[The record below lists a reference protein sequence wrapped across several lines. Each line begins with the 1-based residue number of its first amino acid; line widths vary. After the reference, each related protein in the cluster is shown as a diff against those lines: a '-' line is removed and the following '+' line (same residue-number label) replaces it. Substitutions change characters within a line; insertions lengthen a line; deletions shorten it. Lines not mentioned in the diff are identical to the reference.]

1 MDKRIQ
7 ISVIDKIAKQT
18 CDTVYVCGNSDY
30 VVDFSFDSDWDEY
43 LVKTARFIT
52 GDSRVFDVVF
62 EGDSCEVP
70 TISKTHV
77 LHVGV
82 FAGELCTTTAAKVLA
97 RKSILCDDG
106 SPEEPAPDVYAQI
119 MDKLNAGIGSK
130 NLFDGRAVGSVRMK
144 AAKEDVGYQA
154 IALNMA
160 KASGQ
165 NAFASGD
172 SEASGLWAH
181 AENGG
186 NASGY
191 MAHAE
196 NRSEAKGRYSHGE
209 GDHTIASGDS
219 QHAQGRYNVEDT
231 EGRYAHIVGNGNGQS
246 QSNAHTLDWHGNA
259 WFAGDVYV
267 GGKSQDEAEKLVK
280 ETEIP
285 TVINDALAQAKAS
298 GEFDGKDGAPGAN
311 GKDGYTPVKGVDYF
325 DGKDGAPGSAGRDG
339 TSVTI
344 TNVTESNTDGGNNV
358 ITFSDGKKLV
368 VKNGKTGASGK
379 DGYTPVKGVDYFDGK
394 DGVPGA
400 DGKNYV
406 LTEADKKEIAGMIE
420 VPEGEGGSSLPT
432 GEAPYQQLVT
442 DADGNAVWEDKPF
455 GEQNGV
461 ILTETEIDG
470 ESENMVTLNA
480 PLVAEEAYE
489 ATVNGTVYECVAF
502 SFEFDGS
509 PAIGLGDAG
518 FMGSGEPTPGAP
530 PFLLIQLPVMTA
542 AMMLNGS
549 PGTLAISG
557 KSIKKLNPKYIDLAW
572 MAEDKA
578 VGETIVPLTVHT
590 DDKNYERFSRDL
602 ASVLVAEKDLV
613 VLHNDRL
620 YETTLTDVG
629 GYIIGGNTSIVS
641 DNFAD
646 TGEPFYFMIT
656 SDLAELVFKTSD
668 ACLYAIYA
676 VGDVQKIP
684 VKLPEKYAPNGN
696 AVFYVET
703 TQSGSANNIY
713 PINKTYEEILIAYV
727 RGYQVIFRHGRKLY
741 YLSIGI
747 GENGNAVFTAFDG
760 DTMTVSP
767 DSVATYTKNAITYA
781 SEVEW

>member
-7 ISVIDKIAKQT
+7 ISVVDKIAQQT

-62 EGDSCEVP
+62 EGNSCEVP

-77 LHVGV
+77 LYVGV

-106 SPEEPAPDVYAQI
+106 SPEEPTPDVYAQI
-119 MDKLNAGIGSK
+119 MDKLNAGIGCK

-144 AAKEDVGYQA
+144 SAKEDVGYQA

-246 QSNAHTLDWHGNA
+246 QSNAHTLDWDGNA

-298 GEFDGKDGAPGAN
+298 GEFDGKDGAPGAD
-311 GKDGYTPVKGVDYF
+311 GKDGYTPIKGVDYF

-344 TNVTESNTDGGNNV
+344 TNVTESNIDGGSNV
-358 ITFSDGKKLV
+358 VTFSDGKTLV

-379 DGYTPVKGVDYFDGK
+379 DGYTPVKGVDYFDGEDGAPGK
-394 DGVPGA
+394 DGK
-400 DGKNYV
+400 DYV

-420 VPEGEGGSSLPT
+420 VPESGGSGLPT

-455 GEQNGV
+455 GEQIGV
-461 ILTETEIDG
+461 ILPETEING
-470 ESENMVTLNA
+470 ESENMVTLSM
-480 PLVAEEAYE
+480 PIVVGESY
-489 ATVNGTVYECVAF
+489 TVMINGTAYECVAAPF
-502 SFEFDGS
+502 SMDGV
-509 PAIGLGDAG
+509 PAEALGDVN
-518 FMGSGEPTPGAP
+518 
-530 PFLLIQLPVMTA
+530 FLLTGELTPDAPAFVLLQLPGMTA
-542 AMMLNGS
+542 AMMLDGS
-549 PGTLAISG
+549 TSMVSISG
-557 KSIKKLNPKYIDLAW
+557 KSFKKLDPKYIDLAW
-572 MAEDKA
+572 VAEDKA
-578 VGETIVPLTVHT
+578 VGETIVPLTVHLN
-590 DDKNYERFSRDL
+590 DKNYERFSRDI

-620 YETTLTDVG
+620 YETTLTNAG
-629 GYIIGGNTSIVS
+629 EYIIGGNASIIS

-656 SDLAELVFKTSD
+656 SDLAELIFKTSD

-684 VKLPEKYAPNGN
+684 VKLPEKYAPNN
-696 AVFYVET
+696 SVFYVET

-713 PINKTYEEILIAYV
+713 PINKTYEEILMAYV
-727 RGYQVIFRHGRKLY
+727 RGYQVIFRHAGKLY

-747 GENGNAVFTAFDG
+747 GKNGNAVFTAFDG